1 MCRLTWCNN
10 CRWKSLHPSAVPGPS
25 HSHRVPPQFDAPCW
39 GWCSPLKRQVWTLQ
53 DQLPQKHMQRSLGPS
68 IRRRTSNFKIK
79 HMSKLNWLK
88 NMCGTWK
95 HFTKSNMLLL
105 AASCRFSKTSPP
117 RNCPNPAAPAT
128 EICQSTWTVEYLR
141 VATWELHCVV
151 HVHDIIWW
159 NFSQNHSQGQCS
171 WFHHWSSQPAATSW
185 AQHPW
190 LVVPTPSRR
199 TRPSEVVYDHR
210 KLRYG

>member
-1 MCRLTWCNN
+1 MWLCASASHDATTVGGN
-10 CRWKSLHPSAVPGPS
+10 PSQVLA
-25 HSHRVPPQFDAPCW
+25 HRVPPPSDAPCW
-39 GWCSPLKRQVWTLQ
+39 GWCSPLKRQLWTLQ
-53 DQLPQKHMQRSLGPS
+53 DQLPQKHMQGSLGSS
-68 IRRRTSNFKIK
+68 IRRGTSNFKIK
-79 HMSKLNWLK
+79 QMSKLNCLK

-95 HFTKSNMLLL
+95 HFTKSTMLLL

-128 EICQSTWTVEYLR
+128 EICQSTWSVGYLR
-141 VATWELHCVV
+141 VATWNRALYGSCPWHR
-151 HVHDIIWW
+151 W
-159 NFSQNHSQGQCS
+159 NFSQDHSQGQCS

-190 LVVPTPSRR
+190 LVVPTLSRR

-210 KLRYG
+210 KLRNG